1 MTKDPSQESSPG
13 PGRREDTTPGPVRG
27 GAGSLSGTPL
37 PVRVNGEPRTVPSGT
52 TVADLLDALELVPG
66 MVVVERNRQIV
77 DRSRYVEVDLEA
89 GDVLELVHFVG
100 GG

>member
-1 MTKDPSQESSPG
+1 
-13 PGRREDTTPGPVRG
+13 
-27 GAGSLSGTPL
+27 
-37 PVRVNGEPRTVPSGT
+37 
-52 TVADLLDALELVPG
+52 VADLLDALELVPG

-77 DRSRYVEVDLEA
+77 DRSRYVEVELEA

>member
-1 MTKDPSQESSPG
+1 MTSQGIGHGTEGERMGKEPEQVPG
-13 PGRREDTTPGPVRG
+13 GHI
-27 GAGSLSGTPL
+27 AL
-37 PVRVNGEPRTVPSGT
+37 RVNGEPRTVPAGT

-66 MVVVERNRQIV
+66 MVVVERNRQIL
-77 DRSRYVEVDLEA
+77 DRSRYVEVELEA